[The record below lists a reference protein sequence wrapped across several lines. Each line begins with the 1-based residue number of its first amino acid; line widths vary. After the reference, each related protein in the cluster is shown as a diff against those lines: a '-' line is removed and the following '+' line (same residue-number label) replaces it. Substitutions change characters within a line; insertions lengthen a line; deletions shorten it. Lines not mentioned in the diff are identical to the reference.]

1 MALESLVVVSERRCA
16 GLPSAGILTP
26 VMVTGGGLGD
36 GSSFH
41 PRKGQIEGNIV
52 KVGVG

>member
-1 MALESLVVVSERRCA
+1 V
-16 GLPSAGILTP
+16 PSAGILTL

-36 GSSFH
+36 GSSFQ
-41 PRKGQIEGNIV
+41 PRKDQIEANIV